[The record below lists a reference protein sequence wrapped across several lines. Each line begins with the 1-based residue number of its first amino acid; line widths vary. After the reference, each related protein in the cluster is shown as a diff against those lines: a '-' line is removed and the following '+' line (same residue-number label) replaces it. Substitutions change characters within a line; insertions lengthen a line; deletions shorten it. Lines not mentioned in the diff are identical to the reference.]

1 MQFNIQFNDL
11 YDISNDSFDIE
22 NIEYVKSYLDSNKMN
37 ISTIAKIFNIE
48 NDDFDDENWYKYIK
62 SDFFIEDIKNDSI
75 LLILSKLY
83 IYLIVNK
90 ENLNNIN
97 IIKLLSKNL
106 HSNNIK
112 LLYNFINNLSIDIRK
127 YQQKDTINNN
137 KQSNILFDNNEIT
150 DNNNIDTN
158 GKYDSYFYEDE
169 KKDNEN
175 KRKDNVST
183 KNIKKKSSKNENKL
197 NELTI
202 KKYDNK
208 NDSDSE
214 ITTVNK
220 RVNSPIHQFS
230 GDEYNYESANDA
242 PVYSDDEDNN
252 NILNDM
258 IKKYK
263 EKHIDDYYNYE

>member
-11 YDISNDSFDIE
+11 YDVSNDSFDIE
-22 NIEYVKSYLDSNKMN
+22 NIEYVKSYLDNKKMD
-37 ISTIAKIFNIE
+37 ISEITKLLDITG
-48 NDDFDDENWYKYIK
+48 DDLDNKNWYKYIK
-62 SDFFIEDIKNDSI
+62 SDFFTDDIKNDNI
-75 LLILSKLY
+75 LLVLSKLY

-90 ENLNNIN
+90 EKFNNIN

-106 HSNNIK
+106 HTNNIK
-112 LLYNFINNLSIDIRK
+112 LLYNFINNLSYDIRNNI
-127 YQQKDTINNN
+127 QKDNTKKEVKNNDTFFN
-137 KQSNILFDNNEIT
+137 D
-150 DNNNIDTN
+150 DNNNQN
-158 GKYDSYFYEDE
+158 KYDSYFYEDE
-169 KKDNEN
+169 KKDNKE
-175 KRKDNVST
+175 KRKDNVNV
-183 KNIKKKSSKNENKL
+183 KNDEKIKKKKSSRKENQL

-214 ITTVNK
+214 ITTINK

-230 GDEYNYESANDA
+230 GDEYNYESTNDA

-263 EKHIDDYYNYE
+263 EKHVDDYYNYE